1 MGGRPSA
8 YPGASLPFADL
19 CRLARGATPAFAR
32 VTCGGPFNRAHQSGI
47 HDALSSMRAP
57 NQNDAAHGQ
66 SRTHTVAALI
76 ANAVQRQPAAP
87 ALLAPGRDPM
97 SYGDL
102 WRQCRHIGS
111 ELRARG
117 HGPQARVAV
126 VLPAGPEMAAAYL
139 AVVTHACCVPL
150 NPAAQDAELQRWFDA
165 TGVTCLLV
173 EQGDTGAASRVARAR
188 GLPIVDITLD
198 HHGCAGRLHPS
209 TTCAVTDGQ
218 AAEPLPSDVGLIIQT
233 SGTTGQP
240 KVVELTHEALVASA
254 LSMVDTYQ
262 LTAKDCTINVRPMY
276 HVASLIVNTLAPLA
290 SGGRVAYAPGFDGD
304 SLFDWFAEF
313 KPTWFSGVTTMYQ
326 WWLAHEQDYR
336 RKLGDHRFRFLRA
349 GSAAMPP
356 AIMRRVEELT
366 GAPVI
371 EGYGMSE
378 RTPIAVNPLPPGR
391 RKPGTVG
398 RPCGVELALFDAQGR
413 AVPAGETG
421 EIAIRAPGVRCEPV
435 GEHGA
440 WFRTGDCGRFDE
452 DGYLL
457 ITGRLKEMINRGG
470 QKIAPREV
478 EDQLL
483 EHAAVAQAA
492 AFGMAHPSLG
502 EDVAAAV
509 VARDGA
515 AIDAAELR
523 RFLLQRLAPY
533 KVPAVIVQVD
543 AMPLGPT
550 GKVQRSILA
559 TRCAISASVEADPP
573 AGATERRIAA
583 IFADVLGR
591 ASVGRKESFFALG
604 GDSIGGARVI
614 SRIVQAFGIELQ
626 ANTLFARPSVAELAV
641 HIDAWVRQSE
651 DLSREIDELTDDE
664 VAALLEREDARLT

>member
-1 MGGRPSA
+1 
-8 YPGASLPFADL
+8 
-19 CRLARGATPAFAR
+19 
-32 VTCGGPFNRAHQSGI
+32 
-47 HDALSSMRAP
+47 MRAP
-57 NQNDAAHGQ
+57 NPNGDANWQDRAD
-66 SRTHTVAALI
+66 TVAALI
-76 ANAVQRQPAAP
+76 ANSAERYPAAP

-97 SYGDL
+97 SYSEL
-102 WRQCRHIGS
+102 WQQCEEIGG

-126 VLPAGPEMAAAYL
+126 ALPAGPEMAAAYL

-150 NPAAQDAELQRWFDA
+150 NPGAQAAELQRWFDA
-165 TGVTCLLV
+165 TGVTCLLI
-173 EQGDTGAASRVARAR
+173 ERGDTGAAWQVARAR
-188 GLPIVDITLD
+188 GLPVVEIILD
-198 HHGCAGRLHPS
+198 GQACAGRLHLPRACDATAGQS
-209 TTCAVTDGQ
+209 TACRPA
-218 AAEPLPSDVGLIIQT
+218 DVGLIIQT

-254 LSMVDTYQ
+254 LSMIDTYQ
-262 LTAKDCTINVRPMY
+262 LTASDCTINVRPMY

-304 SLFDWFAEF
+304 ALFDWFAEF
-313 KPTWFSGVTTMYQ
+313 EPTWFSGVTTMYQ
-326 WWLAHEQDYR
+326 WWLAHAQDYR
-336 RKLGDHRFRFLRA
+336 RKLGHHRFRFLRA

-371 EGYGMSE
+371 ESYGMSE

-398 RPCGVELALFDAQGR
+398 RPCGVELALFDADDR
-413 AVPAGETG
+413 PVPAGEVG

-435 GEHGA
+435 GDHGL

-483 EHAAVAQAA
+483 EHATVAQAA
-492 AFGMAHPSLG
+492 AFGLAHPSLG

-509 VARDGA
+509 VAHAGA
-515 AIDAAELR
+515 TIDATELR
-523 RFLLQRLAPY
+523 RFLLQRLARY
-533 KVPAVIVQVD
+533 KVPAVIMVVD
-543 AMPLGPT
+543 SMPLGPT
-550 GKVQRSILA
+550 GKVQRSKLA
-559 TRCAISASVEADPP
+559 ALCASRSSELADPP
-573 AGATERRIAA
+573 MGATERRIAA
-583 IFADVLGR
+583 VFAEILGR
-591 ASVGRKESFFALG
+591 ERVGRHDSFFALG
-604 GDSIGGARVI
+604 GDSIGGARVT
-614 SRIVQAFGIELQ
+614 SRVAQAFDIELTGD
-626 ANTLFARPSVAELAV
+626 ALFARPSVAELAAHV
-641 HIDAWVRQSE
+641 DAWARQSE
-651 DLSREIDELTDDE
+651 DLMREIDELSDDE
-664 VAALLEREDARLT
+664 VAALLEREDARPT